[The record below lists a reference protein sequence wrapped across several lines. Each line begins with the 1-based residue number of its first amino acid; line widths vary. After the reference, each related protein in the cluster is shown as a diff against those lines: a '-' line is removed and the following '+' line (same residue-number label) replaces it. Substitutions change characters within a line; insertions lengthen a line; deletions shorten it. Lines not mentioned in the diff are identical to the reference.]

1 MDEGCPHQLFLPAS
15 RKSRGCDS
23 SFFDSRVQAAW
34 DFNTFNLDRD
44 MKIAGEKAGA
54 DLAAVDPDLKAFKAR
69 GGKLILYHG
78 WSDAAIPAGHVI
90 SYYES
95 VQKKMGQKET
105 SEFVRLYMVPGMQHC
120 AGGAGPNAFGQAG
133 VPAGDAQHDIAA
145 ALERWV
151 EEGAAPKEII
161 ATKFKSGANSASG
174 VLRTRPLCPYPQT
187 ASYKGSGSTD
197 DAANFVCK

>member
-1 MDEGCPHQLFLPAS
+1 MFFRCAMSKRAGERHEGCPHQLFLPAS

-54 DLAAVDPDLKAFKAR
+54 DLAAGDPDLKAIKAR

-120 AGGAGPNAFGQAG
+120 AGGAGPNAFG
-133 VPAGDAQHDIAA
+133 PAEAARPGPQRLSPPRLGD
-145 ALERWV
+145 LV
-151 EEGAAPKEII
+151 
-161 ATKFKSGANSASG
+161 
-174 VLRTRPLCPYPQT
+174 
-187 ASYKGSGSTD
+187 
-197 DAANFVCK
+197 

>member
-23 SFFDSRVQAAW
+23 SFFDSRRQAAW

-54 DLAAVDPDLKAFKAR
+54 DLAAGDPDLKAFKAR

-105 SEFVRLYMVPGMQHC
+105 SEFVRLYVVPGMQHC
-120 AGGAGPNAFGQAG
+120 AGAPAQTRSDRRVCPPGAGKPDFHA
-133 VPAGDAQHDIAA
+133 
-145 ALERWV
+145 
-151 EEGAAPKEII
+151 
-161 ATKFKSGANSASG
+161 
-174 VLRTRPLCPYPQT
+174 
-187 ASYKGSGSTD
+187 
-197 DAANFVCK
+197 